1 MNFDFGENIKALR
14 TQKGLTQEQVAELLG
29 VSKQAISRIEH
40 GVSNVTE
47 QMIKSIC
54 REFNVNETW
63 LRTGEGEMFVDMD
76 TEDELM
82 RWAGEVLSGS
92 DASFQKRFVKMLMGL
107 NPAQWKVLEEK
118 ILELYEEQDKEN

>member
-1 MNFDFGENIKALR
+1 MNERINMIRKKL
-14 TQKGLTQEQVAELLG
+14 GLTLDKFGDKLG

>member
-1 MNFDFGENIKALR
+1 MNDRIKKLRKELGLTLDKFGEK
-14 TQKGLTQEQVAELLG
+14 LG
-29 VSKQAISRIEH
+29 VTKPTISRIEN
-40 GVSNVTE
+40 GVNNVTE

-92 DASFQKRFVKMLMGL
+92 DTSFQKRFVKMLMGL

>member
-1 MNFDFGENIKALR
+1 MNERINMIRKKL
-14 TQKGLTQEQVAELLG
+14 GLTLDKFGDKLG

-92 DASFQKRFVKMLMGL
+92 DTSFQKRFVKMLMGL

-118 ILELYEEQDKEN
+118 ILELYEKQED

>member
-1 MNFDFGENIKALR
+1 MNNRVRKVRKEL
-14 TQKGLTQEQVAELLG
+14 GLTLEKFGKRLG
-29 VSKQAISRIEH
+29 VSNPAISKIEN
-40 GVSNVTE
+40 GQNNVSE

-92 DASFQKRFVKMLMGL
+92 DTSFQKRFVKMLMGL

>member
-1 MNFDFGENIKALR
+1 MNARIKKLRKELGLTLDKFGEK
-14 TQKGLTQEQVAELLG
+14 LG
-29 VSKQAISRIEH
+29 VTKPTISRIEN
-40 GVSNVTE
+40 GVNNVTE

-92 DASFQKRFVKMLMGL
+92 DTSFQKRFVKMLMGL

-118 ILELYEEQDKEN
+118 ILELYEKQDKEN

>member
-1 MNFDFGENIKALR
+1 MNERIRKIR
-14 TQKGLTQEQVAELLG
+14 KEKGLTLEKFGERIGIQKATL
-29 VSKQAISRIEH
+29 SKIEN
-40 GVSNVTE
+40 GTVTLTDRNVT
-47 QMIKSIC
+47 SIC

-92 DASFQKRFVKMLMGL
+92 DTSFQKRFVKMLMGL

-118 ILELYEEQDKEN
+118 ILELYEKQDKEN

>member
-1 MNFDFGENIKALR
+1 MNDRIKKLRKELGLTLDKFGEK
-14 TQKGLTQEQVAELLG
+14 LG
-29 VSKQAISRIEH
+29 VTKPTISRIEN
-40 GVSNVTE
+40 GVNNVTE

-92 DASFQKRFVKMLMGL
+92 DTSFQKRFVKMLMGL

-118 ILELYEEQDKEN
+118 ILELYEKQDKEN

>member
-1 MNFDFGENIKALR
+1 MNERIKEVRKKLNLTLKEFGEK
-14 TQKGLTQEQVAELLG
+14 LG
-29 VSKQAISRIEH
+29 VQSAAISKLEKGH
-40 GVSNVTE
+40 VNPTE

-92 DASFQKRFVKMLMGL
+92 DTSFQKRFVKMLMGL

>member
-1 MNFDFGENIKALR
+1 MNERIRKIR
-14 TQKGLTQEQVAELLG
+14 KEKGLTLEKFGEKIGIQKATL
-29 VSKQAISRIEH
+29 SKIEN
-40 GVSNVTE
+40 GTVTLTDRN
-47 QMIKSIC
+47 ITSIC

-92 DASFQKRFVKMLMGL
+92 DTSFQKRFVKMLMGL
-107 NPAQWKVLEEK
+107 NPAKWKVLEEK

>member
-1 MNFDFGENIKALR
+1 MNNRVRKVRKEL
-14 TQKGLTQEQVAELLG
+14 GLTLEKFGKRLG
-29 VSKQAISRIEH
+29 VSNPAISKIEN
-40 GVSNVTE
+40 GQNNVSE

-92 DASFQKRFVKMLMGL
+92 DTSFQKRFVKMLMGL

-118 ILELYEEQDKEN
+118 ILELYEKQED

>member
-1 MNFDFGENIKALR
+1 MNNRVRKVRKEL
-14 TQKGLTQEQVAELLG
+14 GLTLEKFGKRLG
-29 VSKQAISRIEH
+29 VSNPAISKIEN
-40 GVSNVTE
+40 GQNNVSE

-92 DASFQKRFVKMLMGL
+92 DTSFQKRFVKMLMGL

-118 ILELYEEQDKEN
+118 ILELYEKQDKEN

>member
-1 MNFDFGENIKALR
+1 MNERINMIRKKL
-14 TQKGLTQEQVAELLG
+14 GLTLDKFGDKLG

-92 DASFQKRFVKMLMGL
+92 DTSFQKRFVKMLMGL

-118 ILELYEEQDKEN
+118 ILELYEKQDKEN

>member
-1 MNFDFGENIKALR
+1 MNERINMIRKKLGLTLDKFGEK
-14 TQKGLTQEQVAELLG
+14 LG
-29 VSKQAISRIEH
+29 VTKPTISRIEN
-40 GVSNVTE
+40 GVNNVTE

-92 DASFQKRFVKMLMGL
+92 DTSFQKRFVKMLMGL

-118 ILELYEEQDKEN
+118 ILELYEKQDKEN

>member
-1 MNFDFGENIKALR
+1 MNDRIKFLRKSLNLTLEKFGEKIGV
-14 TQKGLTQEQVAELLG
+14 QKSA
-29 VSKQAISRIEH
+29 VSKLEKGH
-40 GVSNVTE
+40 VNPTE

-92 DASFQKRFVKMLMGL
+92 DTSFQKRFVKMLMGL

>member
-1 MNFDFGENIKALR
+1 MNERIRKIR
-14 TQKGLTQEQVAELLG
+14 KEKGLTLEKFGERIGIQKATL
-29 VSKQAISRIEH
+29 SKIEN
-40 GVSNVTE
+40 GTVTLTDRNVT
-47 QMIKSIC
+47 SIC

-92 DASFQKRFVKMLMGL
+92 DTSFQKRFVKMLMGL